1 MDGGSRL
8 LPVST
13 SGPRHAAIRGTESG
27 CLAIA
32 DISGYTAYLAG
43 SELDHAQDVLEDL
56 TETVVRALS
65 PPMKLSKL
73 EGDAVFVYL
82 PGNRVDASMLLDT
95 LDAAYFAFRRRQ
107 DAIDRATQCD
117 CNACVLIPRLDLK
130 FVAHHGAFGRQ
141 HVAGSEELSGSDV
154 ILVHR
159 LLKNHVAEVIGHAGY
174 ALYTD
179 AVIAAMGVEPE
190 RLRMRRQA
198 EEVEGIGPVE
208 GWVQDLHERWTEERE
223 RRRVKI
229 SREEAVAVMS
239 SEVAA
244 PRSVT
249 WRYLTDPELRTIWT
263 PGMLRIDQT
272 TPDGRR
278 GVGTQNHCVHGKN
291 ASLEEILDWRPFDYY
306 TILNHL
312 PMPLLK
318 PMRMMVELEDVPGG
332 TRVNQYFAPGEGFGQ
347 RFLLGLVG
355 RMMAGPLARGEAS
368 LRAAVAATQAVPARN
383 GEGEQV
389 VEGATAAAQ

>member
-1 MDGGSRL
+1 MGS
-8 LPVST
+8 P
-13 SGPRHAAIRGTESG
+13 GPAHAALRGTETG

-32 DISGYTAYLAG
+32 DISGYTSYLAG
-43 SELDHAQDVLEDL
+43 AELDHAQDVLEDL
-56 TETVVRALS
+56 TETVVTALA
-65 PPMKLSKL
+65 PPMKLSTL

-82 PGNRVDASMLLDT
+82 PGSRVDASMLLDT

-141 HVAGSEELSGSDV
+141 HVAGREDLSGPDV

-159 LLKNHVAEVIGHAGY
+159 LLKNRVVEVVGHAGY

-179 AVIAAMGVEPE
+179 AVVAAMGVEPE
-190 RLRMRRQA
+190 RLRMRRHA
-198 EEVEGIGPVE
+198 EEVEGLGSVD

-223 RRRVKI
+223 RRRVKV
-229 SREEAVAVMS
+229 SREEAVD
-239 SEVAA
+239 VATYLVPA
-244 PRSVT
+244 PRPIT
-249 WRYLTDPELRTIWT
+249 WAYLTEPGLRATWT
-263 PGMLRIDQT
+263 PRVQRVDET

-278 GVGTQNHCVHGKN
+278 GSGTRNHCVHGKS

-306 TILNHL
+306 TIDNAL

-318 PMRMMVELEDVPGG
+318 PFRTTYELEDVEGG
-332 TRVNQYFAPGEGFGQ
+332 TRVTEFTAAGPGFGQ
-347 RFLLGLVG
+347 RLVLRLLS
-355 RMMAGPLARGEAS
+355 RAMAGMLAKGQAALAAAASAAAGASAGEA
-368 LRAAVAATQAVPARN
+368 R
-383 GEGEQV
+383 EGH
-389 VEGATAAAQ
+389 

>member
-1 MDGGSRL
+1 MSS
-8 LPVST
+8 P
-13 SGPRHAAIRGTESG
+13 GPMHAALRGTESG

-32 DISGYTAYLAG
+32 DISGYTSYLGNA
-43 SELDHAQDVLEDL
+43 ELDHAQDVLEDL

-73 EGDAVFVYL
+73 EGDAVFVYV

-107 DAIDRATQCD
+107 DAIDRATQCE

-141 HVAGSEELSGSDV
+141 HVAGGEDLSGSDV

-179 AVIAAMGVEPE
+179 AVAAAMGVEPE
-190 RLRMRRQA
+190 RLRMRRHA
-198 EEVEGIGPVE
+198 EQVEGMGPVE

-223 RRRVKI
+223 RRRVKV
-229 SREEAVAVMS
+229 SREEAVDVTS
-239 SEVAA
+239 YEVPA

-249 WRYLTDPELRTIWT
+249 WTYLTDPGLRARWT
-263 PGMLRIDQT
+263 PGVQRIDQS

-278 GVGTQNHCVHGKN
+278 GIGTQNHCVHGKN
-291 ASLEEILDWRPFDYY
+291 ASLEEILDWRPFDYF
-306 TILNHL
+306 TILNSI

-318 PMRMMVELEDVPGG
+318 PIRMTYELEDVDGG
-332 TRVNQYFAPGEGFGQ
+332 TRVTEYTAPGRGFGQ
-347 RFLLGLVG
+347 RVLLGVMG
-355 RMMAGPLARGEAS
+355 RVMAGVFARGQAA
-368 LRAAVAATQAVPARN
+368 LRAAVAVSQTAPD
-383 GEGEQV
+383 
-389 VEGATAAAQ
+389 AAASAGTPMRDATREPS

>member
-1 MDGGSRL
+1 MNS
-8 LPVST
+8 P
-13 SGPRHAAIRGTESG
+13 GPRHTAIRGTESG

-43 SELDHAQDVLEDL
+43 AELDHAQDVLEDL
-56 TETVVRALS
+56 TETLVRSLS

-141 HVAGSEELSGSDV
+141 HVAGREDLSGPDV

-159 LLKNHVAEVIGHAGY
+159 LLKNGVAEVIGHAGY
-174 ALYTD
+174 VLYTD
-179 AVIAAMGVEPE
+179 AVVAAMGLDPA
-190 RLRMRRQA
+190 RLRMHRHA
-198 EEVEGIGPVE
+198 EQVDDLGPVE

-223 RRRVKI
+223 RRRVKV
-229 SREEAVAVMS
+229 SREEAVAVS
-239 SEVAA
+239 SYEVPAA
-244 PRSVT
+244 RSVT
-249 WRYLTDPELRTIWT
+249 WSFLTDPGLRARWT
-263 PGMLRIDQT
+263 PGVQRIDQS

-278 GVGTQNHCVHGKN
+278 GIGTQNHCVHGKN
-291 ASLEEILDWRPFDYY
+291 ASLEEILDWRPFDYF
-306 TILNHL
+306 TILNDV
-312 PMPLLK
+312 PVPLLK
-318 PMRMMVELEDVPGG
+318 PIRTTYELEDVDGG
-332 TRVNQYFAPGEGFGQ
+332 TRVTEYTAEGEGFGQ
-347 RFLLGLVG
+347 RALLGVTG
-355 RMMAGPLARGEAS
+355 RLMAGVFARGQAALRSAVTAS
-368 LRAAVAATQAVPARN
+368 QAEPDSVA
-383 GEGEQV
+383 
-389 VEGATAAAQ
+389 GAGTP